1 MPGAWA
7 SSEQAPGLTCVTPVL
22 ELDRIDTICGASKR
36 LVGFAGGPSSR
47 FARFSPE
54 AVSLPGSLCDK
65 RKKHILKAGLLDG
78 SGATAAPGSMT
89 WQM

>member
-1 MPGAWA
+1 MINVGW
-7 SSEQAPGLTCVTPVL
+7 VL
-22 ELDRIDTICGASKR
+22 ELLGSDYHLLDFEEARRFS
-36 LVGFAGGPSSR
+36 GGPSSR
-47 FARFSPE
+47 FARFYPE

-65 RKKHILKAGLLDG
+65 RKKHISKAGLLDG